1 MRFLVRSSLS
11 GCESSAM
18 RGINFPSWFTIP
30 MNLRTSVMVVG
41 GGILR
46 MASTLLGSGD
56 TPLALTT

>member
-1 MRFLVRSSLS
+1 
-11 GCESSAM
+11 M
-18 RGINFPSWFTIP
+18 RGVNFPSWFTIP